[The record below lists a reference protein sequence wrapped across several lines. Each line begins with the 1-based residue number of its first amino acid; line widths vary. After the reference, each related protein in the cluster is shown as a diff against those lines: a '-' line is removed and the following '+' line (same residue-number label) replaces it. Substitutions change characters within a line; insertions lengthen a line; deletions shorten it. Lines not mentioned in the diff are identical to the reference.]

1 MTATLADGSATEAT
15 AKQVLPSPALE
26 NALRLFDAARAEQR
40 RVNKKVTDMQDDL
53 VELLEAD
60 HDGSVL
66 IDDGSYHKHF
76 TVVRAHDEINV
87 LDEKLVLSVGRKL
100 RMLKRFTRTVID
112 WAAVRAAIDSG
123 LFPELAGAVKTEQ
136 KPKRPYVKIS

>member
-1 MTATLADGSATEAT
+1 MSNATLADGSATEAT
-15 AKQVLPSPALE
+15 ATPSQELE

-40 RVNKKVTDMQDDL
+40 RVNKKVSDMQDDL
-53 VELLEAD
+53 VKLLDAD
-60 HDGSVL
+60 FNGTVL

-87 LDEKLVLSVGRKL
+87 LDEKLVLRVGRKL

-136 KPKRPYVKIS
+136 KPKKAYIKIS